1 VRCFRPLSHLSAILR
16 AWSVAR
22 SGHAR
27 WKRARPLTH
36 EFGFAKPKLDL
47 ECETTDMNKMSKYP
61 TAPKIAEAKFSIGDV
76 VRHRVFEFRGV
87 VFDIDPVFANS
98 DDWYES
104 IPVEVRPTKDQPF
117 YHLFAENSDNSYI
130 AYVSQQNL
138 LPDNQSGPVDHP
150 AVEGFFAKW
159 SGAKYELK
167 RGMRH

>member
-1 VRCFRPLSHLSAILR
+1 LACQ
-16 AWSVAR
+16 
-22 SGHAR
+22 
-27 WKRARPLTH
+27 
-36 EFGFAKPKLDL
+36 
-47 ECETTDMNKMSKYP
+47 TTDMDDMSKNP

-98 DDWYES
+98 DEWYDS

-138 LPDNQSGPVDHP
+138 LPDNQGGPVDHP

-167 RGMRH
+167 RAMRH